1 MKYKKKRWH
10 AERAGCYKLGN
21 NKAEAEA
28 AASTG
33 QGSQC

>member
-10 AERAGCYKLGN
+10 AGRAGCYKLGN